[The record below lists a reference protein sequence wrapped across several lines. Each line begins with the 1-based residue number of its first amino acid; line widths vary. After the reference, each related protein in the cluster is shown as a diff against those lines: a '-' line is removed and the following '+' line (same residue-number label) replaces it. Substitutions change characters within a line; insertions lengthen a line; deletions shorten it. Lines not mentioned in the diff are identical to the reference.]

1 MKHVVRQGD
10 SVDTLAD
17 LYGTTP
23 DQVRIWNRKH
33 FPIGE
38 PGFIFPGQI
47 LTVRTR
53 AAVGQ
58 TRDADRASA
67 SPESNQRTTARRR
80 NSEGDGRRKRMLYK
94 VREGDSLKAIS
105 KRLNVKEGDIR
116 GLNRGVFPIGEA
128 GTLVPGQVLT
138 VFAEEC
144 DYLSEDNADYSAE
157 RGERE
162 RAFVQSIAGRKDR
175 TRSSFSFGTRGSG
188 VVG

>member
-10 SVDTLAD
+10 SVDTLAE

-47 LTVRTR
+47 LTLRTR
-53 AAVGQ
+53 AGGQ

-80 NSEGDGRRKRMLYK
+80 KSEGDGRRKRMLYK

-128 GTLVPGQVLT
+128 GALVPGQLLT
-138 VFAEEC
+138 VFAEKC
-144 DYLSEDNADYSAE
+144 DYLSEDNADYSGGG
-157 RGERE
+157 GESE
-162 RAFVQSIAGRKDR
+162 RAFLRSIAGRKDR
-175 TRSSFSFGTRGSG
+175 TRSSFSFGTRGAG
-188 VVG
+188 VIG

>member
-10 SVDTLAD
+10 SVETLAQ

-47 LTVRTR
+47 LTLRTR
-53 AAVGQ
+53 AVGQ
-58 TRDADRASA
+58 RGDADGVSA
-67 SPESNQRTTARRR
+67 SPEPKHRSTARRR
-80 NSEGDGRRKRMLYK
+80 NSEGDGKRKRMLYK
-94 VREGDSLKAIS
+94 VLEGDSLKEIS

-116 GLNRGVFPIGEA
+116 GLNRGVFPIGEPGA
-128 GTLVPGQVLT
+128 LVPGQMLT

-144 DYLSEDNADYSAE
+144 DYLSEDQADCSGK
-157 RGERE
+157 GERE
-162 RAFVQSIAGRKDR
+162 RAFVQSMAGRKNR

-188 VVG
+188 VIG

>member
-10 SVDTLAD
+10 SVETLAQ

-23 DQVRIWNRKH
+23 DQVRVWNRKH

-47 LTVRTR
+47 LTLRTR
-53 AAVGQ
+53 AVDQ
-58 TRDADRASA
+58 TRDADGTSA
-67 SPESNQRTTARRR
+67 SPESNDRTSARRR

-94 VREGDSLKAIS
+94 VLEGDSLKEIS

-128 GTLVPGQVLT
+128 GALVPGQMLT

-144 DYLSEDNADYSAE
+144 DYLSEGQADCSG

-162 RAFVQSIAGRKDR
+162 RAFVRSIAERKNR